1 MPESLAGRWRAW
13 EAGKKPDIY
22 EREEKERAKPLFRV
36 KIGNREAS

>member
-1 MPESLAGRWRAW
+1 LPESLAGRWRAW
-13 EAGKKPDIY
+13 EAGKKAEIY